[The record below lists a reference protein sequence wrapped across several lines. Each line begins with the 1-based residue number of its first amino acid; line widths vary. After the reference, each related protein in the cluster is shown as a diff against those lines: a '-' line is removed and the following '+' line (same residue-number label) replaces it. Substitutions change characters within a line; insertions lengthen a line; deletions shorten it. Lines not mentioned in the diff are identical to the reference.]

1 MQQAMTGFHQDENH
15 DWVAEL
21 ACGHYQHVRHQPPF
35 TLRPWVQTAAGRASM
50 LGTPLNCRK
59 CELGAPADEPKV
71 PRAVVESN
79 RERTLA
85 LIQAIAR
92 GDAGTI
98 AAAYAEDGKLHTMG
112 TTLISGVYDRS
123 QIRQFAGSVLEA
135 FPEGLHYTVHAV
147 TAEGSRVAVEAT
159 GRGRH
164 VSGVD
169 YVNHYHFLFTWR
181 DGELLELK
189 EYMDTEAITEVLCNG
204 QRPGSPGQ

>member
-1 MQQAMTGFHQDENH
+1 MQQPISGYHQDENR

-35 TLRPWVQTAAGRASM
+35 TERPWVQTEAGRESM
-50 LGTPLNCRK
+50 LGSRLDCRK

-71 PRAVVESN
+71 PKAVVESN

-85 LIQAIAR
+85 LIRAIAR
-92 GDAGTI
+92 GDAEFI
-98 AAAYAEDGKLHTMG
+98 ADTYAEDGKLYTMG
-112 TTLISGVYDRS
+112 GTLISGVYDKS

-135 FPEGLHYTVHAV
+135 FPQGLHYTVHAV

-164 VSGVD
+164 VSGQD

-181 DGELLELK
+181 EGKLLSLK
-189 EYMDTEAITEVLCNG
+189 EYMDTEAITEVLCGG
-204 QRPGSPGQ
+204 QRPGDA